1 MPRPRKPSYLKLIC
15 GTDQPC
21 RRNNHE
27 PLPVGE
33 LDAAAPPDWLTPPQ
47 KESWG
52 RAIKHAP
59 PGLLRL
65 LDRGIF
71 TLWVVAADLHRQAA
85 EKVEKFGAVIKTKS
99 GAPIQSPYLRILSRE
114 ARIMLKAAAEMGF
127 TPSSRSRVGATGR
140 GAKRQ
145 ESSRFAQLKELDA
158 AVEQVVDRGS
168 GDAT

>member
-1 MPRPRKPSYLKLIC
+1 VPRPRKPSYLKLIC

-27 PLPVGE
+27 PLPVGN
-33 LDAAAPPDWLTPPQ
+33 LDDAPPPDWLTPAQ

-71 TLWVVAADLHRQAA
+71 TLWIVAADLHRQAA

-99 GAPIQSPYLRILSRE
+99 GAPIQSPYLRIVSRE
-114 ARIMLKAAAEMGF
+114 ARIMLKASAEMGF
-127 TPSSRSRVGATGR
+127 SPRTRARGDRAPSGGGR
-140 GAKRQ
+140 RTEAN
-145 ESSRFAQLKELDA
+145 RFALLKED
-158 AVEQVVDRGS
+158 D
-168 GDAT
+168 